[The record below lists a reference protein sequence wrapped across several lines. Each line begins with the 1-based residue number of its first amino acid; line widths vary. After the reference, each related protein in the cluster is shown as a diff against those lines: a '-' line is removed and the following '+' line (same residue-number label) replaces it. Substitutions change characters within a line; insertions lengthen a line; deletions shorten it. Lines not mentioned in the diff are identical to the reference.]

1 MKLAWWK
8 ILSIILLLYTFIA
21 GFTTDIPEIGNLY
34 QSIRNFF
41 FHVPMWFGQLTL
53 VTVSLVYS
61 IMFLRNP
68 RAKYDIYAA
77 EFARTGIV
85 FGCLGLITGSIWA
98 NYTWGAPW
106 NNDPKQIGAAIAL
119 LIYLAYF
126 VLRNSMTD
134 IDKRGRVAAVYN
146 IFAYC
151 IYVPMI
157 MILPRR
163 VESLHP
169 GGKGVEG
176 NPGLSGDDLDPRLR
190 MIFWPAVLGWTLLG
204 VWISS
209 LKVRTVMLEEKQS
222 ELAGS
227 PQTTKQKTEYAT
239 AK

>member
-1 MKLAWWK
+1 MRRAWWK
-8 ILSIILLLYTFIA
+8 ILSVVLLLYTFIA
-21 GFTTDIPEIGNLY
+21 CFTTGVPEIGNLY

-41 FHVPMWFGQLTL
+41 FHVPMWFGQLVL

-61 IMFLRNP
+61 ILFLRKP
-68 RAKYDIYAA
+68 VASRDIFAA

-85 FGCLGLITGSIWA
+85 FGSLGLITGSIWA

-134 IDKRGRVAAVYN
+134 LDKRGRVAAVYN

-151 IYVPMI
+151 IYIPMI
-157 MILPRR
+157 MILPRL

-176 NPGLSGDDLDPRLR
+176 NPGLSGSDLDPRLR
-190 MIFWPAVLGWTLLG
+190 IIFWPAVLGWTLLG
-204 VWISS
+204 VWIST
-209 LKVRTVMLEEKQS
+209 LKVRTILLEERKS
-222 ELAGS
+222 ELGAKQLS
-227 PQTTKQKTEYAT
+227 ATQKTEYA
-239 AK
+239 AVK